1 MPEKYSR
8 GEYEKVMEPF
18 FTRNKNFYRNF
29 FHLVLMVALQNLVAY
44 SVNMLDNMM
53 LGSYSQNALSGAATV
68 NQIFFV
74 INQLAIAL
82 GSALIVMGSQYWG
95 KGDTGVIRKL
105 TGIALVFS
113 MLAAVLILA
122 ICAAV
127 PRQLIGL
134 FTTSSEIIEE
144 GQAYLGIL
152 KWTFVLFLISNL
164 LISMLR
170 SVETVRISFII
181 SVVSLLANGGINYT
195 LIFGHFGFPEMGIR
209 GAAIGTL
216 IARSLEFLIV
226 LF

>member
-1 MPEKYSR
+1 
-8 GEYEKVMEPF
+8 
-18 FTRNKNFYRNF
+18 
-29 FHLVLMVALQNLVAY
+29 MVALQNLVAY

-82 GSALIVMGSQYWG
+82 GSALIVMGSQYWE

-113 MLAAVLILA
+113 MLAAVLILV
-122 ICAAV
+122 IRAAV

-152 KWTFVLFLISNL
+152 KWTFCAVFDQ
-164 LISMLR
+164 
-170 SVETVRISFII
+170 
-181 SVVSLLANGGINYT
+181 
-195 LIFGHFGFPEMGIR
+195 
-209 GAAIGTL
+209 
-216 IARSLEFLIV
+216 
-226 LF
+226 

>member
-82 GSALIVMGSQYWG
+82 
-95 KGDTGVIRKL
+95 
-105 TGIALVFS
+105 VFS

-127 PRQLIGL
+127 DR
-134 FTTSSEIIEE
+134 II
-144 GQAYLGIL
+144 Y
-152 KWTFVLFLISNL
+152 N
-164 LISMLR
+164 
-170 SVETVRISFII
+170 
-181 SVVSLLANGGINYT
+181 
-195 LIFGHFGFPEMGIR
+195 IFGNYQRRAGVSWHIKMDVCAVFDQ
-209 GAAIGTL
+209 
-216 IARSLEFLIV
+216 
-226 LF
+226 

>member
-105 TGIALVFS
+105 TG
-113 MLAAVLILA
+113 LA

-127 PRQLIGL
+127 DW
-134 FTTSSEIIEE
+134 II
-144 GQAYLGIL
+144 Y
-152 KWTFVLFLISNL
+152 N
-164 LISMLR
+164 
-170 SVETVRISFII
+170 
-181 SVVSLLANGGINYT
+181 
-195 LIFGHFGFPEMGIR
+195 IFGNYRRRAGVSWYIKMDVCAVFDQ
-209 GAAIGTL
+209 
-216 IARSLEFLIV
+216 
-226 LF
+226 

>member
-1 MPEKYSR
+1 
-8 GEYEKVMEPF
+8 
-18 FTRNKNFYRNF
+18 
-29 FHLVLMVALQNLVAY
+29 
-44 SVNMLDNMM
+44 MM

-127 PRQLIGL
+127 DR
-134 FTTSSEIIEE
+134 II
-144 GQAYLGIL
+144 Y
-152 KWTFVLFLISNL
+152 N
-164 LISMLR
+164 
-170 SVETVRISFII
+170 
-181 SVVSLLANGGINYT
+181 
-195 LIFGHFGFPEMGIR
+195 IFGNYRRRAGVSWHIKMDVCAVFDQ
-209 GAAIGTL
+209 
-216 IARSLEFLIV
+216 
-226 LF
+226 

>member
-1 MPEKYSR
+1 
-8 GEYEKVMEPF
+8 
-18 FTRNKNFYRNF
+18 
-29 FHLVLMVALQNLVAY
+29 MVALQNLVAY

-82 GSALIVMGSQYWG
+82 GSALIVMGSQYWE

-144 GQAYLGIL
+144 G
-152 KWTFVLFLISNL
+152 
-164 LISMLR
+164 
-170 SVETVRISFII
+170 
-181 SVVSLLANGGINYT
+181 
-195 LIFGHFGFPEMGIR
+195 
-209 GAAIGTL
+209 
-216 IARSLEFLIV
+216 
-226 LF
+226 

>member
-82 GSALIVMGSQYWG
+82 GSALIVMGSQYWE
-95 KGDTGVIRKL
+95 K
-105 TGIALVFS
+105 
-113 MLAAVLILA
+113 
-122 ICAAV
+122 
-127 PRQLIGL
+127 
-134 FTTSSEIIEE
+134 EIP
-144 GQAYLGIL
+144 
-152 KWTFVLFLISNL
+152 V
-164 LISMLR
+164 
-170 SVETVRISFII
+170 
-181 SVVSLLANGGINYT
+181 
-195 LIFGHFGFPEMGIR
+195 
-209 GAAIGTL
+209 
-216 IARSLEFLIV
+216 
-226 LF
+226 

>member
-82 GSALIVMGSQYWG
+82 GSALLVMGSQYWG

-127 PRQLIGL
+127 DR
-134 FTTSSEIIEE
+134 II
-144 GQAYLGIL
+144 Y
-152 KWTFVLFLISNL
+152 N
-164 LISMLR
+164 
-170 SVETVRISFII
+170 
-181 SVVSLLANGGINYT
+181 
-195 LIFGHFGFPEMGIR
+195 IFGNYQRRAGVSWHIKMDVCAVFDQ
-209 GAAIGTL
+209 
-216 IARSLEFLIV
+216 
-226 LF
+226 

>member
-82 GSALIVMGSQYWG
+82 GSA
-95 KGDTGVIRKL
+95 DRD
-105 TGIALVFS
+105 GIA
-113 MLAAVLILA
+113 VLGKRRYRCNPKTDRYRA
-122 ICAAV
+122 GVQYA
-127 PRQLIGL
+127 
-134 FTTSSEIIEE
+134 
-144 GQAYLGIL
+144 
-152 KWTFVLFLISNL
+152 
-164 LISMLR
+164 
-170 SVETVRISFII
+170 
-181 SVVSLLANGGINYT
+181 GGSID
-195 LIFGHFGFPEMGIR
+195 FGH
-209 GAAIGTL
+209 L
-216 IARSLEFLIV
+216 CSS
-226 LF
+226 

>member
-82 GSALIVMGSQYWG
+82 GSALIVMGSQYWERRYRCNP
-95 KGDTGVIRKL
+95 KTDRYRAGVQY
-105 TGIALVFS
+105 A
-113 MLAAVLILA
+113 
-122 ICAAV
+122 
-127 PRQLIGL
+127 
-134 FTTSSEIIEE
+134 
-144 GQAYLGIL
+144 
-152 KWTFVLFLISNL
+152 
-164 LISMLR
+164 
-170 SVETVRISFII
+170 
-181 SVVSLLANGGINYT
+181 GGSID
-195 LIFGHFGFPEMGIR
+195 FGH
-209 GAAIGTL
+209 L
-216 IARSLEFLIV
+216 CSS
-226 LF
+226 

>member
-29 FHLVLMVALQNLVAY
+29 FHLVLMVALQN

-53 LGSYSQNALSGAATV
+53 LGSYSQNALSRAATV

-105 TGIALVFS
+105 TGIALVLS

-127 PRQLIGL
+127 DR
-134 FTTSSEIIEE
+134 II
-144 GQAYLGIL
+144 Y
-152 KWTFVLFLISNL
+152 N
-164 LISMLR
+164 
-170 SVETVRISFII
+170 
-181 SVVSLLANGGINYT
+181 
-195 LIFGHFGFPEMGIR
+195 IFGNYRRRAGVSWHIKMDVCAVFDQ
-209 GAAIGTL
+209 
-216 IARSLEFLIV
+216 
-226 LF
+226 

>member
-82 GSALIVMGSQYWG
+82 ESALIVMGSQYWG

-127 PRQLIGL
+127 DR
-134 FTTSSEIIEE
+134 II
-144 GQAYLGIL
+144 Y
-152 KWTFVLFLISNL
+152 N
-164 LISMLR
+164 
-170 SVETVRISFII
+170 
-181 SVVSLLANGGINYT
+181 
-195 LIFGHFGFPEMGIR
+195 IFGNYQRRAGVSWHIKMDVCAVFDQ
-209 GAAIGTL
+209 
-216 IARSLEFLIV
+216 
-226 LF
+226 

>member
-68 NQIFFV
+68 NQSFFV
-74 INQLAIAL
+74 INQLA
-82 GSALIVMGSQYWG
+82 
-95 KGDTGVIRKL
+95 
-105 TGIALVFS
+105 IALVFS

-127 PRQLIGL
+127 DR
-134 FTTSSEIIEE
+134 II
-144 GQAYLGIL
+144 Y
-152 KWTFVLFLISNL
+152 N
-164 LISMLR
+164 
-170 SVETVRISFII
+170 
-181 SVVSLLANGGINYT
+181 
-195 LIFGHFGFPEMGIR
+195 IFGNYRRRAGVSWHIKMDVCAVFDQ
-209 GAAIGTL
+209 
-216 IARSLEFLIV
+216 
-226 LF
+226 

>member
-82 GSALIVMGSQYWG
+82 
-95 KGDTGVIRKL
+95 
-105 TGIALVFS
+105 VFS

-127 PRQLIGL
+127 DR
-134 FTTSSEIIEE
+134 II
-144 GQAYLGIL
+144 Y
-152 KWTFVLFLISNL
+152 N
-164 LISMLR
+164 
-170 SVETVRISFII
+170 
-181 SVVSLLANGGINYT
+181 
-195 LIFGHFGFPEMGIR
+195 IFGNYRRRAGVSWHIKMDVCAVFDQ
-209 GAAIGTL
+209 
-216 IARSLEFLIV
+216 
-226 LF
+226 